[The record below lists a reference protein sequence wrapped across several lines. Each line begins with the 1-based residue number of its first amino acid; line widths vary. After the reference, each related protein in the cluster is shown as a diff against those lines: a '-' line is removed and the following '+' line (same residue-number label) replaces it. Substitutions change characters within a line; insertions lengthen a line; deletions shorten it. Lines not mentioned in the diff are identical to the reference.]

1 MDKSVT
7 ETKIAAV
14 IPARMGSNRYPG
26 KPLIDIKGLP
36 MIEHVRRRTLL
47 CHAFSEVVVATC
59 DQEIFDI
66 IREFGGEVVMTSP
79 NHTMASDRVAEVA
92 HILDCSHVVN
102 VQGDEILTMPEDLKL
117 MTNAINNNPDLPY
130 LSATAIIE
138 NNEELSDPNIV
149 KCVVTRSD
157 KIVYCTRNISKLNF
171 VNEFEPIRKLLGV
184 FAYKRENLFEYG
196 NLKRTP
202 LEIKE
207 SIDILRIIENDLP
220 MKSVLFS
227 CGYPGINDPQEEQM
241 IRGILKKDSQQ
252 VSVLEKILTF

>member
-1 MDKSVT
+1 MT

-14 IPARMGSNRYPG
+14 IPARMDSSRYPG
-26 KPLIDIKGLP
+26 KPLIDIEGMP

-47 CHAFSEVVVATC
+47 CQAFSEVVVATC

-66 IREFGGEVVMTSP
+66 IREFGGEVIMTSP
-79 NHTMASDRVAEVA
+79 DHTMASDRVAEVA
-92 HILDCSHVVN
+92 HTLDCSHVVN
-102 VQGDEILTMPEDLKL
+102 VQGDEILTMPEDLAL
-117 MTNAINNNPDLPY
+117 MINTINNNPTIPY

-220 MKSVLFS
+220 MKSILFS
-227 CGYPGINDPQEEQM
+227 CGYPGINDVNEEQM
-241 IRGILKKDSQQ
+241 IKVVLKTDPEQRAI
-252 VSVLEKILTF
+252 LEKILSF

>member
-1 MDKSVT
+1 MT

-14 IPARMGSNRYPG
+14 IPARMKSSRYPG
-26 KPLIDIKGLP
+26 KPLIDIEGMP

-47 CHAFSEVVVATC
+47 CQAFSEVVVATC
-59 DQEIFDI
+59 DQEIVEI
-66 IREFGGEVVMTSP
+66 IRKFGGDVVLTSP
-79 NHTMASDRVAEVA
+79 DHTMASDRVAEVA
-92 HILDCSHVVN
+92 HFLDCSHVVN
-102 VQGDEILTMPEDLKL
+102 VQGDEILTMPEDLAL
-117 MTNAINNNPDLPY
+117 MINTINNNPTIPY

>member
-1 MDKSVT
+1 MTK
-7 ETKIAAV
+7 TKIAAV
-14 IPARMGSNRYPG
+14 IPARMDSSRYPG
-26 KPLIDIKGLP
+26 KPLIDIEGMP

-66 IREFGGEVVMTSP
+66 IREFGGEDIMTSP
-79 NHTMASDRVAEVA
+79 DHTMASDRVAEVA
-92 HILDCSHVVN
+92 HFLDCSHVVN

-117 MTNAINNNPDLPY
+117 MTNAIINNPTLPY
-130 LSATAIIE
+130 FSATAIVE
-138 NNEELSDPNIV
+138 NNEELCDTNIV

-196 NLKRTP
+196 KLKRTP